1 MISIPLPH
9 AHANA
14 EDTKIFKG
22 NTVPSNG
29 FGRRLRALTAAAS
42 SFINCVKSNVLR
54 WNWLKL
60 DSSARSCNQ

>member
-9 AHANA
+9 AHANT
-14 EDTKIFKG
+14 EDTKISKS

-54 WNWLKL
+54 
-60 DSSARSCNQ
+60 